1 MEEDK
6 SLFDEMASA
15 IREEREKRD
24 WAINHH
30 LMTAIA
36 WHTGRLS
43 GMQDIY
49 LLVMSNLQSKKERH
63 GEVRS
68 MREARNEKKEKD

>member
-6 SLFDEMASA
+6 SLFDEMAST

-49 LLVMSNLQSKKERH
+49 LLVMSNL
-63 GEVRS
+63 
-68 MREARNEKKEKD
+68 RNEEAAKRVKTKTERGREQ